1 MPSNAN
7 PSQGAPV
14 DPDFLITEKTPDHS
28 LVERTVT
35 VKSVNLPGTRC
46 AEVEMI
52 EISEKAIPL
61 PSSNGN
67 GKMSNGHGGK

>member
-1 MPSNAN
+1 MASNAN

-14 DPDFLITEKTPDHS
+14 DPDFLITDKTPDHS

-35 VKSVNLPGTRC
+35 VKSVTLPGTRC

-61 PSSNGN
+61 PSSNG
-67 GKMSNGHGGK
+67 KMSNGHGGK